1 MYLPIFFLKKKEKK
15 REELLTD
22 FQHRVLMHPMPNAP
36 FKKRLQ

>member
-1 MYLPIFFLKKKEKK
+1 MYLPIFFFFFFKK

-22 FQHRVLMHPMPNAP
+22 FRHHVLMHPMPNAP